1 MLILAAIL
9 AIFIYGMIAAM
20 LGTILPELSD
30 RFKLTPS
37 QNGTIASAQAL
48 GLILASLC
56 TGPILDN
63 EGKKLGMVLGLG
75 LIAVA
80 LFVLPRVAGFFSVAF
95 LLFLLGVG
103 GGITVTAANA
113 LASDVG
119 EAHRA
124 MALTLANLF
133 FGLGALATPFIAA
146 NLFGRNWV
154 RLCYTIASLTVV
166 TVVIE
171 ALTRMPGPT
180 GSGRFVLTDVAPVLG
195 HPLLFLTALFVFLY
209 ITCEVG
215 MWNWLP
221 RHLIAQGI
229 PEARALNIL
238 VPGICIGNFDWAGR
252 DLACP
257 QSRACRY
264 GHIVGIGGYGDN
276 YFFIAANAI
285 SHRRRGI
292 GLSSR
297 PIDGTR
303 LSQHAR
309 DCRRRF
315 SSHDGNGDWFRNHVR
330 MDWPRREFTRDRRD
344 CRRRSAK
351 AEESA
356 AGDPGLC
363 RYYGGPGSG
372 NSECAALE
380 PERDLLK
387 SSCPKPS
394 RRACSRRRSSALPS
408 WACRTALAPQKYV

>member
-180 GSGRFVLTDVAPVLG
+180 GSGRFVLTDV
-195 HPLLFLTALFVFLY
+195 
-209 ITCEVG
+209 
-215 MWNWLP
+215 
-221 RHLIAQGI
+221 
-229 PEARALNIL
+229 
-238 VPGICIGNFDWAGR
+238 
-252 DLACP
+252 
-257 QSRACRY
+257 
-264 GHIVGIGGYGDN
+264 
-276 YFFIAANAI
+276 
-285 SHRRRGI
+285 
-292 GLSSR
+292 
-297 PIDGTR
+297 
-303 LSQHAR
+303 
-309 DCRRRF
+309 
-315 SSHDGNGDWFRNHVR
+315 
-330 MDWPRREFTRDRRD
+330 
-344 CRRRSAK
+344 
-351 AEESA
+351 
-356 AGDPGLC
+356 
-363 RYYGGPGSG
+363 
-372 NSECAALE
+372 
-380 PERDLLK
+380 
-387 SSCPKPS
+387 
-394 RRACSRRRSSALPS
+394 
-408 WACRTALAPQKYV
+408 

>member
-180 GSGRFVLTDVAPVLG
+180 GSGRFVLTDVSSGSRTPAIVFDSPLCLSLHHLRSGYVELAAPAPDCAG
-195 HPLLFLTALFVFLY
+195 HSGSA
-209 ITCEVG
+209 G
-215 MWNWLP
+215 
-221 RHLIAQGI
+221 AQHSF
-229 PEARALNIL
+229 A
-238 VPGICIGNFDWAGR
+238 GICIGNFDWPCRHLAGS
-252 DLACP
+252 
-257 QSRACRY
+257 QSRACHY
-264 GHIVGIGGYGDN
+264 GHTVGVGGYGGHN
-276 YFFIAANAI
+276 FFTAANEITHSCGSA
-285 SHRRRGI
+285 
-292 GLSSR
+292 GLSCR
-297 PIDGTR
+297 PIDGTG

-344 CRRRSAK
+344 CRRGSAK

-372 NSECAALE
+372 NSECATLE